1 MEYRF
6 CARHRLEHMVDVLDR
21 HCAQHGCDR
30 QPIYGQAGE
39 KEGRPMWCPDHRP
52 PGSFDVK
59 TSRCQEPGC
68 LKHPRC
74 VAAFKLLLKSGLG
87 LKLLQVE
94 VVVEVQVEVEVGV
107 TFC

>member
-1 MEYRF
+1 MDIEQNTCFERF

-52 PGSFDVK
+52 AGSFDVK

-68 LKHPRC
+68 LKHPR
-74 VAAFKLLLKSGLG
+74 
-87 LKLLQVE
+87 
-94 VVVEVQVEVEVGV
+94 
-107 TFC
+107 